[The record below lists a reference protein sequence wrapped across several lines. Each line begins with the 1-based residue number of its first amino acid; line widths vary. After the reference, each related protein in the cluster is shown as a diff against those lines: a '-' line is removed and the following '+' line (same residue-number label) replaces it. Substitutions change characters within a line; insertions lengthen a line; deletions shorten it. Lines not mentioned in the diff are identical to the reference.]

1 MAINKITTWLSEN
14 VVIAIIGVTLSWLS
28 WSNHAQL
35 ETIGLKQDKAIIQ
48 TVADVQSRFVSQQS
62 FESSNT
68 QLHQSDASN
77 AAAIQLIANSLS
89 ELKTDIAVIKSELQ
103 KQNR

>member
-1 MAINKITTWLSEN
+1 MSTKITSWLSEN
-14 VVIAIIGVTLSWLS
+14 VVIAIMGITLGWLS

-48 TVADVQSRFVSQQS
+48 TVADVQSRFVSQTSFDNAANQMRQS
-62 FESSNT
+62 E
-68 QLHQSDASN
+68 AAN
-77 AAAIQLIANSLS
+77 AAAIQVTANALS